1 MAAAQGHLRIGHM
14 HVIGQPNVDGI
25 AVAREQRLRI
35 RVDMRD
41 LPLCREALCLF
52 AALRPCK
59 HAVYRN
65 LRHLAQRQER
75 ILHDL
80 SRAKHG

>member
-1 MAAAQGHLRIGHM
+1 MAATQRQFRIGHM
-14 HVIGQPNVDGI
+14 HVIGQPDVDD
-25 AVAREQRLRI
+25 AVARKQILHI